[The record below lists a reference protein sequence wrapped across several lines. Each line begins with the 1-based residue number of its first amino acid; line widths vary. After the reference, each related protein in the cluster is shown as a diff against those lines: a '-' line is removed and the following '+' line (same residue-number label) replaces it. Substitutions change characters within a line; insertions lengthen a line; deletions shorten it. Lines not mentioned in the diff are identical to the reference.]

1 MNRAMA
7 TAAILIAAVLAA
19 LPRPGQAVDCA
30 QVDFTVSPCLAYL
43 QIGGDAPP
51 QPCCDAVN
59 ALIRITPS
67 QQDRQDACE
76 CLKAAAPT
84 FGIKAEVAAGLPAKC
99 GVSTGVP
106 ISPDINCQRDLLR
119 QTPTEQRTAC
129 ECYKATAASPDIK
142 PDIAYYFP
150 RNCGLASRFTISR
163 DSDSSFEVEDYTGRT
178 VYSDSIEGKLW
189 IAAA

>member
-7 TAAILIAAVLAA
+7 WVIFMAAVLGAVRLGEA
-19 LPRPGQAVDCA
+19 MDCHQAESYISDCLPYLQGDTPRP
-30 QVDFTVSPCLAYL
+30 SM
-43 QIGGDAPP
+43 
-51 QPCCDAVN
+51 PCCD
-59 ALIRITPS
+59 S
-67 QQDRQDACE
+67 
-76 CLKAAAPT
+76 
-84 FGIKAEVAAGLPAKC
+84 F
-99 GVSTGVP
+99 
-106 ISPDINCQRDLLR
+106 RDLLR

-163 DSDSSFEVEDYTGRT
+163 DSDCQRLVSNPLPSFEVEDYTGRT
-178 VYSDSIEGKLW
+178 VYSDPIEGKLW